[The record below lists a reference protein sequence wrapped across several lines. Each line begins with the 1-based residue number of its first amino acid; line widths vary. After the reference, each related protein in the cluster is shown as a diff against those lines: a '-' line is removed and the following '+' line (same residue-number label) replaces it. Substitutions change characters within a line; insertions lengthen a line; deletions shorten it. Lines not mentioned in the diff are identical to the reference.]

1 MPWAV
6 VPLAMFKLMCP
17 KLKTF
22 PISTFFALFLD
33 LCFQDIK
40 TSWNNWK
47 SFFFPALRMRRNSI
61 SNPDKT
67 DGVFKP
73 PSMHFA
79 TPSPAWCIST
89 GRLNLFSSPV
99 KVSLEIDYHRVII
112 DVTLTFKS
120 FFSSKAC
127 RCLCVLKH
135 TCVWPR
141 LGYDKEEV
149 LLACAGKKL
158 VLIFPHSHWFS
169 AQHTARRLYY
179 DFRPNLQICT
189 SLSS

>member
-1 MPWAV
+1 M
-6 VPLAMFKLMCP
+6 LLGH
-17 KLKTF
+17 
-22 PISTFFALFLD
+22 
-33 LCFQDIK
+33 
-40 TSWNNWK
+40 WNRHWGWGGTGK
-47 SFFFPALRMRRNSI
+47 KHTECI
-61 SNPDKT
+61 SNPRKT
-67 DGVFKP
+67 DRVFKT

-79 TPSPAWCIST
+79 TLPSPAWCIST
-89 GRLNLFSSPV
+89 GRLNLFSSPG
-99 KVSLEIDYHRVII
+99 KVFLEIDYHRVII
-112 DVTLTFKS
+112 DVSFKS
-120 FFSSKAC
+120 FSC

-179 DFRPNLQICT
+179 DFCPILQFW
-189 SLSS
+189 SSHAFLTLFQCFRGKAKNWDEKT